1 MVGNSSI
8 DLDEGTEG
16 NISCSVKNQVSHAQ
30 KTIRLKPCPVSLVFV
45 VVWCLQLM
53 VLFGLLGAFHI
64 YMRHTS
70 GLDRFCRFDQSDPC
84 YAALGHKLKL
94 LKVQGTSEYYWGLH
108 KRMNNTIYGPVCRV
122 KYGRMREC
130 DLYNNRTDVTF
141 INGSL
146 IINRVI
152 RADSGNYR
160 LTLTDSNGTETS
172 RDLQVIVEAPI
183 GSVEVSIICSSSGV
197 MRVFCSSEGD
207 QLLYSWTLNGDPLM
221 VGNSSIDLDE
231 GTDGDISC
239 SVKNNV
245 SHAQKTIRLKPCP
258 GLDQFCSFD
267 QSDPCYTALG
277 HKLNLMM
284 VQDAS
289 EYDLQLKK
297 RINYNTADGPLCR
310 VKYGRMR
317 MSQCDLYNNRPDV
330 TVINGTVIINR
341 VIRADSGNY
350 RLTLFHSDGTETSRD
365 LQVIV
370 EAPIGSVEV
379 SIICSSSGVMR
390 VFCSSEGDQLLY
402 SWTLNGDPLMD
413 GNSSIDLDEGTDGDI
428 SCSVKNHVSHA
439 QKTIRLKPC
448 PGLDRLCRFDQS
460 DPCYTALGHKLNL
473 MMVQDASKYDL
484 KIQKRINNNTA
495 DGPVCRV
502 KNDRMR
508 MSECDLY
515 NNRPEVTVING
526 MLIINRVN
534 RTDSGNYRLTLES
547 SDGTETS
554 RDLQVIVE
562 GLELNCGFDQ
572 SDPCYTAL
580 GHKLN
585 LMMVQ
590 DASEYDLK
598 IIKRI
603 NNNTADGPVC
613 RVRYGRMRNCD
624 LYNNR
629 PEVTVINGTLII
641 NRVIRTDS
649 GNYRLKL
656 SHSDGTETSRDLQ
669 VIVEAPIGSLEVSI
683 ICSSN
688 QTSVF
693 CSSEGDQIIY
703 SWTLNGEILEGPMVG
718 NSSIDLDEGTDGD
731 ISCSVK
737 NHVSHAQKTIRLKPC
752 PGLELNCSFDQSDP
766 CYTALGHKLNLM
778 MVQDASEYDLKII
791 KRINNTADGSVCRVK
806 YGRMRK
812 TECDLY
818 NNRPEVTVING
829 SLIINRVIRTDSG
842 NYRLKLTHSDGTETS
857 RDLQVIV
864 EAPIGSVEVSI
875 ICSSSGVM
883 RVFCSSEGDQLLYSW
898 TLNGDPLMDGNS
910 SIDLDEGT
918 DGDISCSVKN
928 HVSHAQ
934 KTIRLKPCPGL
945 ELNCSFDQSVPC
957 YTALGHK
964 LNLMMVQDASKY
976 DLQLKKRINNT
987 ADGSVCRV
995 KYGRMR
1001 MSQCDLYNNRPEV
1014 TVTNGTVIINRVIRT
1029 DSGNYRLT
1037 LVRSDGTE
1045 TSRDLQVIVEA
1056 PIGSVNVSII
1066 CSSNQTSVFCSSEG
1080 DQIIYNWTLNG
1091 EILEGP
1097 MFRNS
1102 SIDLNKGTEGDI
1114 SCSVKNNVS
1123 HAQKTIRLKP
1133 CPGLDRFCRFD
1144 RSDPCYTAL
1153 GHKLNLMMV
1162 QDASK
1167 YDLKIIKR
1175 INNNTAVGSLCRV
1188 KNGRMRMSQ
1197 CDLYNNRTEVT
1208 VINGSLI
1215 INRVIRTDSGNYRLT
1230 LSHSDGTETSRDL
1243 QVIVEAPIGSVEV
1256 SITCSSSGVMRV
1268 FCSSE
1273 GDQLLYS
1280 WTLNGDPLMEGN
1292 SSIDLDEETDGDIS
1306 CSVKNHVSHAQKTI
1320 RLKPCPGLDRFC
1332 RFDQSDPCYT
1342 ALGHKLNLMMVQDA
1356 SKYDLTIKKRI
1367 NNTKDGPV
1375 CRVKYGRMRK
1385 TECDLYNNRPE
1396 VTVINGTVIINRVI
1410 RTDSGNYRLRLESSD
1425 GTETS
1430 RDLQV
1435 IVEGS
1440 TTAAVTSVTSNV
1452 TSIVTSAVTR
1462 SSQTL
1467 ENVLLIVIA
1476 FGCAALMLILLF
1488 TIVCY
1493 VYKKKHLKSTPAPA
1507 GDTELMYT
1515 NIPEKKDEKMTTE
1528 SLPAADGEYAAVRPR
1543 TKRKKKE
1550 EEEEVQNGEVTFAPN
1565 QSVAPQQPQEER
1577 SIYAQ
1582 VQRR

>member
-1 MVGNSSI
+1 MMLI
-8 DLDEGTEG
+8 
-16 NISCSVKNQVSHAQ
+16 
-30 KTIRLKPCPVSLVFV
+30 
-45 VVWCLQLM
+45 
-53 VLFGLLGAFHI
+53 FGLMLLQTAACLELNC
-64 YMRHTS
+64 S
-70 GLDRFCRFDQSDPC
+70 FDQSDPC
-84 YAALGHKLKL
+84 YTALGHKLNL
-94 LKVQGTSEYYWGLH
+94 MMVQDASEYDLKIH
-108 KRMNNTIYGPVCRV
+108 KRIYNPQDDPRCRV
-122 KYGRMREC
+122 KNGRMREC
-130 DLYNNRTDVTF
+130 DLYNNRPEVTV
-141 INGSL
+141 INGTL
-146 IINRVI
+146 IINHVI

-160 LTLTDSNGTETS
+160 LTLSHSDGSETF

-221 VGNSSIDLDE
+221 VGNTSIDLDE

-239 SVKNNV
+239 SVKNHV

-258 GLDQFCSFD
+258 GLDRFCSFD

-289 EYDLQLKK
+289 KYDLQLKK
-297 RINYNTADGPLCR
+297 TINNNTADDPVCR
-310 VKYGRMR
+310 VRYGRMR
-317 MSQCDLYNNRPDV
+317 MSQCDLYNNRPEV
-330 TVINGTVIINR
+330 TVINGSLIINR
-341 VIRADSGNY
+341 VNRADSGNY
-350 RLTLFHSDGTETSRD
+350 RLTLSHSDGTETSRD

-448 PGLDRLCRFDQS
+448 PGLDQFCRFDQS

-484 KIQKRINNNTA
+484 TIIKRINNNTA
-495 DGPVCRV
+495 DDPVCRV

-508 MSECDLY
+508 MS
-515 NNRPEVTVING
+515 
-526 MLIINRVN
+526 
-534 RTDSGNYRLTLES
+534 
-547 SDGTETS
+547 
-554 RDLQVIVE
+554 Q
-562 GLELNCGFDQ
+562 
-572 SDPCYTAL
+572 
-580 GHKLN
+580 
-585 LMMVQ
+585 
-590 DASEYDLK
+590 
-598 IIKRI
+598 
-603 NNNTADGPVC
+603 
-613 RVRYGRMRNCD
+613 
-624 LYNNR
+624 
-629 PEVTVINGTLII
+629 
-641 NRVIRTDS
+641 
-649 GNYRLKL
+649 
-656 SHSDGTETSRDLQ
+656 
-669 VIVEAPIGSLEVSI
+669 
-683 ICSSN
+683 
-688 QTSVF
+688 
-693 CSSEGDQIIY
+693 
-703 SWTLNGEILEGPMVG
+703 
-718 NSSIDLDEGTDGD
+718 
-731 ISCSVK
+731 
-737 NHVSHAQKTIRLKPC
+737 
-752 PGLELNCSFDQSDP
+752 
-766 CYTALGHKLNLM
+766 
-778 MVQDASEYDLKII
+778 
-791 KRINNTADGSVCRVK
+791 
-806 YGRMRK
+806 
-812 TECDLY
+812 CDLY

-842 NYRLKLTHSDGTETS
+842 NYRLTLVRSDGSETS

-934 KTIRLKPCPGL
+934 KTIRLKPCPGMDRF
-945 ELNCSFDQSVPC
+945 CSFDQSDPC

-964 LNLMMVQDASKY
+964 LNLLMVQDASKY
-976 DLQLKKRINNT
+976 DLMLTKRINYT
-987 ADGSVCRV
+987 QDDPVCRV
-995 KYGRMR
+995 KNDRMR

-1014 TVTNGTVIINRVIRT
+1014 TVINGSLIINRVIRA
-1029 DSGNYRLT
+1029 DSGNYRLS
-1037 LVRSDGTE
+1037 LFHSDGTE
-1045 TSRDLQVIVEA
+1045 TSRDLQVIVE
-1056 PIGSVNVSII
+1056 GLELN
-1066 CSSNQTSVFCSSEG
+1066 CGF
-1080 DQIIYNWTLNG
+1080 DQ
-1091 EILEGP
+1091 
-1097 MFRNS
+1097 
-1102 SIDLNKGTEGDI
+1102 
-1114 SCSVKNNVS
+1114 
-1123 HAQKTIRLKP
+1123 
-1133 CPGLDRFCRFD
+1133 
-1144 RSDPCYTAL
+1144 SDPCYTAL

-1175 INNNTAVGSLCRV
+1175 INNTADGSVCRV
-1188 KNGRMRMSQ
+1188 KNDRMRTGE
-1197 CDLYNNRTEVT
+1197 CDLYNNRPEVT
-1208 VINGSLI
+1208 VINGTVI
-1215 INRVIRTDSGNYRLT
+1215 INRVFRADSGNYRLR
-1230 LSHSDGTETSRDL
+1230 LESSDGTETFRDL

-1256 SITCSSSGVMRV
+1256 SIICSSSGVMRV

-1280 WTLNGDPLMEGN
+1280 WTLNGDPLMDGN
-1292 SSIDLDEETDGDIS
+1292 SSIDLDEGTDGDIS

-1320 RLKPCPGLDRFC
+1320 RLKPCPGLDQFC
-1332 RFDQSDPCYT
+1332 SFDQSDPCYT

-1356 SKYDLTIKKRI
+1356 SKYDLKIIKRI
-1367 NNTKDGPV
+1367 NNKKDGPV
-1375 CRVKYGRMRK
+1375 CRVKNDKMRK

-1396 VTVINGTVIINRVI
+1396 VTVINGTLIINRVI
-1410 RTDSGNYRLRLESSD
+1410 RADSGNYRLKLSLSD

-1452 TSIVTSAVTR
+1452 TSNVTSAVTR

-1493 VYKKKHLKSTPAPA
+1493 VYKKKQLKSTPAPA

-1515 NIPEKKDEKMTTE
+1515 NIPEKKDEKMTTDE
-1528 SLPAADGEYAAVRPR
+1528 KMDSANVPVPRMDWNSLDLPDSWRRFRQHADLMFKGPFHE
-1543 TKRKKKE
+1543 KSE
-1550 EEEEVQNGEVTFAPN
+1550 EEHCSYLLLWN
-1565 QSVAPQQPQEER
+1565 R
-1577 SIYAQ
+1577 SRLLMGNTLRCDHG
-1582 VQRR
+1582 QRGRKRRRKRRSRMAR